1 MGCAR
6 DILSLRSIILKLLVI
21 SELLEPAALR
31 FLSSITDV
39 WKFAGPE
46 EVKYAQQVRG
56 NDLAAYRLFTFITLV
71 IATAFLFVD
80 LTRPVDFFWVF
91 VMRCGLAIFYALILA
106 LSYYRQLTSNELQLI
121 LVIQIV
127 ATYIIYFAQAFLA
140 RMPFFFLTN
149 VLLLFFYTGITVSGL
164 RFRYGLLINVSVFI
178 AFVIVTRI
186 SGEAFYKSQEPN
198 LLLNLL
204 AGIIA
209 GGIIEKQKRKNFR
222 QLAELDLLNQ
232 QKGRRI
238 SILSHDVASPLQSTS
253 GLLDSYSRRQISREE
268 LDLFLPKVK
277 ARLEVVI
284 VSRVQPRAMVQE
296 SDGGIPG
303 AKDSHCIELAD

>member
-1 MGCAR
+1 M
-6 DILSLRSIILKLLVI
+6 SLRSIILKLLVI
-21 SELLEPAALR
+21 SELLEPTALR

-164 RFRYGLLINVSVFI
+164 RFR
-178 AFVIVTRI
+178 
-186 SGEAFYKSQEPN
+186 
-198 LLLNLL
+198 
-204 AGIIA
+204 
-209 GGIIEKQKRKNFR
+209 
-222 QLAELDLLNQ
+222 
-232 QKGRRI
+232 
-238 SILSHDVASPLQSTS
+238 
-253 GLLDSYSRRQISREE
+253 
-268 LDLFLPKVK
+268 
-277 ARLEVVI
+277 
-284 VSRVQPRAMVQE
+284 
-296 SDGGIPG
+296 
-303 AKDSHCIELAD
+303 